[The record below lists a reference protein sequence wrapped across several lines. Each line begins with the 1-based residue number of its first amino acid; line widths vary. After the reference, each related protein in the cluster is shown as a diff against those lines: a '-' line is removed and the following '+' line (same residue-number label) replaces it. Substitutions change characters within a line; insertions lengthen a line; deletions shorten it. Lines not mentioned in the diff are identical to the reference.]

1 MRRIAMRRE
10 IRQRNVLF
18 LDQDNACSSQIAE
31 AVAKHLAPPKVRIFS
46 AGVNPG
52 SIPTPVR
59 KVMQELGINM
69 TAQNPKGVD
78 QVPLDEIDLVVSFA
92 GADKKC
98 AMLPPKAKVEQWTIP
113 SASTAANSDSAGL
126 STLRQERDEI
136 NKRVFALFMDYWRNI
151 A

>member
-1 MRRIAMRRE
+1 MRRE

-18 LDQDNACSSQIAE
+18 LDQDNACLSQMAE

-46 AGVNPG
+46 AGATPG
-52 SIPTPVR
+52 SIPAPVH

-69 TAQNPKGVD
+69 TTQNSKGVD
-78 QVPLDEIDLVVSFA
+78 QVPLDEIDLVVSFS

-98 AMLPPKAKVEQWTIP
+98 SALPRKVKVEQWPI
-113 SASTAANSDSAGL
+113 SSSTSERNNDFAGL
-126 STLRQERDEI
+126 STLREERDEI

-151 A
+151 T

>member
-1 MRRIAMRRE
+1 MRRE

-18 LDQDNACSSQIAE
+18 LDQDNACSSQMAE

-46 AGVNPG
+46 AGVNPS

-59 KVMQELGINM
+59 KVMQELGISM
-69 TAQNPKGVD
+69 TAQNPKSVD

-98 AMLPPKAKVEQWTIP
+98 TTLPPKAKVEQWMIP
-113 SASTAANSDSAGL
+113 SASTATGYDPAGL

-151 A
+151 V

>member
-1 MRRIAMRRE
+1 MRRE

-18 LDQDNACSSQIAE
+18 LDQDNACLSQMAE

-46 AGVNPG
+46 AGVTPG

-69 TAQNPKGVD
+69 TSQNSKGID

-98 AMLPPKAKVEQWTIP
+98 AVLPPKAKVEQWAIP
-113 SASTAANSDSAGL
+113 TMTSAQNNDFAAL
-126 STLRQERDEI
+126 STLREERDEI